1 MAIVLALL
9 IVGWLVAF
17 ALGSQAGFE
26 NEVAAPNQSANSAV
40 AQESGADATA
50 YRGRGGAEEGT
61 RDSGRTKSAEDS
73 VFLSALCFEKVCIA
87 TPYVPGC
94 SM

>member
-26 NEVAAPNQSANSAV
+26 NEVPAPNQTANSAV
-40 AQESGADATA
+40 TQSSSADATT
-50 YRGRGGAEEGT
+50 YREPV
-61 RDSGRTKSAEDS
+61 SAS
-73 VFLSALCFEKVCIA
+73 
-87 TPYVPGC
+87 
-94 SM
+94 